1 MALRF
6 RTSPLMSV
14 EPFLASNGDRSRA
27 ADETSDNEMVSV
39 GEQDPEMA
47 AIDDPGSAEMVPGN
61 VERTDGKGS

>member
-1 MALRF
+1 
-6 RTSPLMSV
+6 
-14 EPFLASNGDRSRA
+14 LASNGDRSRA